1 MYGFVDTTE
10 TATNQGMSIQTVY
23 NGINLD
29 EALTDDEGSFTTLT
43 VAGRGNLNRR
53 INLIDVEGRDGS
65 IETGNTTT
73 DIRTPII
80 KFKITDKTT
89 AGFRDRISRLKD
101 MAQGNRLKLEF
112 TDEEVFYYATLSEL
126 EIPEEESNDL
136 VCTLTFICSDP
147 YAYSNVEET
156 EDLTDISTV
165 NNEGNEAVSPIFELA
180 AIKPATFAM
189 VSNSADEYNLVG
201 YPVDEDGHEE
211 IVDIRPSIFF
221 EDGRTLDDWAT
232 TGLKV
237 DDYFNDITG
246 SMTYDGGGI
255 RAAVYGSSDRMHGP
269 AVIKELPTSLQDFE
283 IVTNIDIISDRVADN
298 FRAEIYFFD
307 ESMNNLGKIG
317 IKDNSRSRMRR
328 VGMGRAGEYRGGGS
342 GGGYVIGAHNYTH
355 DDLGTTTLMNM
366 SVKREGNLYTF
377 YVARWRN
384 NRHQT
389 TLTSTYRDSAGRYG
403 GRLKYIQIY
412 LGSFKDRTVPR
423 RLRVNNVEV
432 FELKRLTVDQT
443 PYILKAGDV
452 VTFDHEAEEI
462 LINGE
467 DSMRLK
473 DFGADFFRLH
483 SGYNQLT
490 VSPEDTFETYLRY
503 TNKYK

>member
-1 MYGFVDTTE
+1 MIF
-10 TATNQGMSIQTVY
+10 
-23 NGINLD
+23 NGIEKD
-29 EALTDDEGSFTTLT
+29 YLT
-43 VAGRGNLNRR
+43 VTRGRKRPAWAPIERELVTVSGMPGAHQFGANTQVR
-53 INLIDVEGRDGS
+53 IVTVPVFILADSFSDLQKLKEDMADWLVHDEPRELKFKDEPDRIYYAVVDGGLDLEELVRWGEGEISFVCPDPYKYGAE
-65 IETGNTTT
+65 ETG
-73 DIRTPII
+73 
-80 KFKITDKTT
+80 
-89 AGFRDRISRLKD
+89 
-101 MAQGNRLKLEF
+101 
-112 TDEEVFYYATLSEL
+112 
-126 EIPEEESNDL
+126 
-136 VCTLTFICSDP
+136 
-147 YAYSNVEET
+147 
-156 EDLTDISTV
+156 DLTDISTV
-165 NNEGNEAVSPIFELA
+165 NNEGNEAVSPIFELT

-201 YPVDEDGHEE
+201 YPIDEDGNEE

-283 IVTNIDIISDRVADN
+283 INANFDIISDRPADN
-298 FRAEIYFFD
+298 YRAEIYFFD

-317 IKDNSRSRMRR
+317 IKDNNRSKIRR
-328 VGMGRAGEYRGGGS
+328 VGLGRVGEYRGAGPKN
-342 GGGYVIGAHNYTH
+342 GYAIGQENYVQ
-355 DDLGTTTLMNM
+355 DKLGTNTLMNM

-377 YVARWRN
+377 YIARWRN
-384 NRHQT
+384 NRHQNT
-389 TLTSTYRDSAGRYG
+389 YTATYRDNNGEYG
-403 GRLKYIQIY
+403 GRLRYVQIY
-412 LGSFKDRTVPR
+412 VGNYKDRAVPR
-423 RLRVNNVEV
+423 RLRINNLEV
-432 FELKRLTVDQT
+432 FELKRLTLDQT
-443 PYILKAGDV
+443 PYILSAGDV
-452 VTFDHEAEEI
+452 VTFDHVLEEI

-490 VSPEDTFETYLRY
+490 VSPEDTFEAYLRY